1 MSIPVEQLR
10 LELKSLPRDVLAD
23 LVHSVFDDVGGE
35 ADEWASE
42 VEEAWGREA
51 HRRWEAYL
59 QGNEEMIP
67 LEDAMTRLQA
77 RLQR

>member
-1 MSIPVEQLR
+1 MSIPLEQLR
-10 LELKSLPRDVLAD
+10 SELKSLPRDVLAD
-23 LVHSVFDDVGGE
+23 LVHSVLDDVGGE
-35 ADEWASE
+35 PEEWAGE

-67 LEDAMTRLQA
+67 LEDAMTRLRA
-77 RLQR
+77 RLRR